1 MTIVFLVVMIVG
13 VTFLGLMIAVDL
25 HHLSIDHASSRAER
39 TRINLETVRAERELH
54 RIASDAFVSMM
65 EVTRLRDET
74 GDREKP
80 KRDGD
85 DAE

>member
-1 MTIVFLVVMIVG
+1 MMVILLVLVIVG
-13 VTFLGLMIAVDL
+13 VAFLGVIIAVDL

-39 TRINLETVRAERELH
+39 SRINLETVRAERQLH

-74 GDREKP
+74 GEPEQP